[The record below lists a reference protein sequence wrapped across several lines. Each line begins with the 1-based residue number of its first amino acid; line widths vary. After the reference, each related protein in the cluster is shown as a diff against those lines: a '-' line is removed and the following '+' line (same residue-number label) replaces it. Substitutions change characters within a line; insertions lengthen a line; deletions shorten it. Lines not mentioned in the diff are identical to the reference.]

1 MYFIWKYIKIIWKYI
16 KQINFKVKKV
26 KFFQKNKIKCK
37 NNHALAI

>member
-37 NNHALAI
+37 NNHAFAI